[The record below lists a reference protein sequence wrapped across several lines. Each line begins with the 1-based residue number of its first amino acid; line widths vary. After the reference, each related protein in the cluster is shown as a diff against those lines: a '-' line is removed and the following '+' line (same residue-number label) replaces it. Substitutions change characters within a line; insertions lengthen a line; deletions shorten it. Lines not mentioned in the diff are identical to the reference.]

1 MDALDRPVAR
11 LVSLL
16 AAIAVA
22 GLITVYP
29 RALVSGAQVNHAL
42 LMLLLWGVSAG
53 FVHGVGFVPAH
64 RVLRLLLGPLVA
76 WPLIAGGLLLL
87 VGDAWSG

>member
-1 MDALDRPVAR
+1 MLAALDRPTAR
-11 LVSLL
+11 RVSLL
-16 AAIAVA
+16 AAIALA

-53 FVHGVGFVPAH
+53 FVHGVGFVPE
-64 RVLRLLLGPLVA
+64 RRILRLTLGPLAA
-76 WPLIAGGLLLL
+76 WPLMGVGLAWMFGAGK
-87 VGDAWSG
+87 